1 MQYLHKN
8 IEVTAL
14 RGVRML
20 HVELTFEIPGP
31 EIGGQFLGVCL
42 PCHEDQHT
50 SHCNTEP
57 SRV

>member
-14 RGVRML
+14 RGIRML

-42 PCHEDQHT
+42 PRDKDQHT
-50 SHCNTEP
+50 SH
-57 SRV
+57 